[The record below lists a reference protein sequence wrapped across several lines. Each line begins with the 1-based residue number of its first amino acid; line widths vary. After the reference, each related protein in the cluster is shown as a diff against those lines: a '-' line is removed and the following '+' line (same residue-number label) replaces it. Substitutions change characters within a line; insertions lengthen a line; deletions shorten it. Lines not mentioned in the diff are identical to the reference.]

1 MLVTVHRVQTL
12 EEVLSLFARHYKRS
26 KLKELVPGLADFFI
40 KEARKH
46 YSEHGP
52 GVPTLQRP
60 KYTGSFSVKLK
71 SNTS

>member
-1 MLVTVHRVQTL
+1 MLVTVHRIQTL

-26 KLKELVPGLADFFI
+26 KLKELVPGLTDLFI

-52 GVPTLQRP
+52 GVPTL
-60 KYTGSFSVKLK
+60 
-71 SNTS
+71 